1 MNMIN
6 YKKAKKY
13 AKKLRRVDSLDLV
26 HDAYLVYHSRT
37 GKDLFDEPIGRIFKI
52 IQTSF
57 HESINKTKHQGGGSN
72 HKRWTKRKF
81 ISKPYATYRHFSPF
95 NEERV
100 NNVTPLDI
108 CIANDLERAYKGL
121 YVDQQGIL
129 RDILILKGQG
139 YKNIE
144 ISSTLD
150 ISKQLVGYY
159 LKQVDLGIIL
169 N

>member
-13 AKKLRRVDSLDLV
+13 AKKLRKGEPLDLV
-26 HDAYLVYHSRT
+26 HDAYLIYHNRT
-37 GKDLFDEPIGRIFKI
+37 GKDLFDEPIGRIMKVI
-52 IQTSF
+52 RLSF

-81 ISKPYATYRHFSPF
+81 ISKPYETYRTSSPF
-95 NEERV
+95 NNEKV
-100 NNVTPLDI
+100 DNVTPLDI
-108 CIANDLERAYKGL
+108 CIANDLEKAYKGL
-121 YVDQQGIL
+121 YVDKQGVL

-139 YKNIE
+139 YRNIE

-150 ISKQLVGYY
+150 ISKQLVNYY